1 MEEKTLEALV
11 YTLTSIQNVNYI
23 ILYLDGKILTQL
35 PQSKINL
42 PSTLNRQI
50 GINKKYE
57 LTSTKNI
64 TSTTVFYVHKYND
77 NYFYTPITTVH
88 NDQREK
94 IEIIIDELSS
104 SKTQNH
110 LMSFLNSNTNLV
122 DFKIQDKKMTVCF
135 NENIFNDFDKKDILE
150 EVLYT
155 ISLSIYDNYNV
166 EEVIFEVNNQEIAKT
181 TIKSLE

>member
-1 MEEKTLEALV
+1 
-11 YTLTSIQNVNYI
+11 
-23 ILYLDGKILTQL
+23 
-35 PQSKINL
+35 
-42 PSTLNRQI
+42 
-50 GINKKYE
+50 
-57 LTSTKNI
+57 
-64 TSTTVFYVHKYND
+64 
-77 NYFYTPITTVH
+77 
-88 NDQREK
+88 
-94 IEIIIDELSS
+94 
-104 SKTQNH
+104 
-110 LMSFLNSNTNLV
+110 MSFLNSNTNLV